1 MTRKQI
7 KVMTADEEYSANYVE
22 MADQAYIGDCVWM
35 KQIEKQ
41 HCEVILDAAKALVGY
56 VADEPAGTLCYVSGF
71 EYKIHEQEL
80 TRRRQVKALTYLVQ
94 TKIL

>member
-1 MTRKQI
+1 MARKQI

-22 MADQAYIGDCVWM
+22 TADLAYIGGCVWM

-41 HCEVILDAAKALVGY
+41 HCEVILDAAKALVQY
-56 VADEPAGTLCYVSGF
+56 VSDEPAGTLAYVSDF

-80 TRRRQVKALTYLVQ
+80 TRRRQVKALMYLVQ